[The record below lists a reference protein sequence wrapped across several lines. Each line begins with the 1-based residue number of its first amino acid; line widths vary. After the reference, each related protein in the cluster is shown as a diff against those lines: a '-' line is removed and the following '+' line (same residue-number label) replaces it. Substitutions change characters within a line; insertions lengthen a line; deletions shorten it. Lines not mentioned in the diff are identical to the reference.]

1 MTQYTLHD
9 LETAPEQS
17 KPLLQNS
24 IKTFGSIPS
33 LHAVMAN
40 SPQLLDGYQRLHQLF
55 QETSFSKEE
64 LTVVWQTINV
74 EHECHYCVPAHSLI
88 ANMMGVDMELNQALR
103 DRAPLADP
111 KLQVLHETTL
121 AMVRGRGHI
130 SPEQAQAFY
139 DAGYGDQQM
148 LEIVLG
154 LAQKVMSNYV
164 NHIADTPLDD
174 RFKKFA

>member
-1 MTQYTLHD
+1 MTDFPLHD
-9 LETAPEQS
+9 LDTAPEQS

-24 IKTFGSIPS
+24 IKGFGMIPS
-33 LHAVMAN
+33 LHAVMSS
-40 SPQLLDGYQRLHQLF
+40 SPQLLEGYQLLHKLF
-55 QETSFSKEE
+55 QETSFNKEE

-88 ANMMGVDMELNQALR
+88 ANMMGVDSELNQALR
-103 DRAPLADP
+103 DRSPLSDP

-121 AMVRGRGHI
+121 AMVRGRGQI
-130 SPEQAQAFY
+130 SPEQTQAFY
-139 DAGYGDQQM
+139 NAGYGHQQM

-164 NHIADTPLDD
+164 NHIADTPIDE
-174 RFKKFA
+174 RFKQFI